1 MVWLQ
6 PVAGSARV
14 AVIAVL
20 TYLVGLANLSHIV
33 AGSVETLFLVTT
45 GRLAWVTWLGHF
57 AAPTLLG
64 NTLGGVAFVAALNH
78 AQAVAG
84 RRRLPG

>member
-1 MVWLQ
+1 M
-6 PVAGSARV
+6 
-14 AVIAVL
+14 
-20 TYLVGLANLSHIV
+20 
-33 AGSVETLFLVTT
+33 TT
-45 GRLAWVTWLGHF
+45 GMLAWVTWLGHF